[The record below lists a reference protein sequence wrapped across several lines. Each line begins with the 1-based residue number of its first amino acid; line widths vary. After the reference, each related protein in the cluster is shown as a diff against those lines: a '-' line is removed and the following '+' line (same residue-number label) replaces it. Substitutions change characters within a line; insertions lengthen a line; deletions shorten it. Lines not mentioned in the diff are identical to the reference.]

1 MYKIQNNPALRTL
14 KFKMCGIQSEI
25 SRQASKQENIMYNDE
40 ISQSIGM
47 TVTIESKDQDILK

>member
-1 MYKIQNNPALRTL
+1 ML

-25 SRQASKQENIMYNDE
+25 SRQASKQENIMYNEE